1 MRLQGNIVCFDR
13 AGYGTLEIINN
24 RIGKIEL
31 CGACRDDAEWIVPGF
46 IDVHLHGIYKGNAT
60 AELVH
65 LMAEQAP
72 QSGLTTLAPALAS
85 DSHEAMI
92 NFLRR
97 VRELMQ
103 ASAPGSAKIAGSHLE
118 GPYIEYAHKGGM
130 NENFIRNID
139 LDEIREFLDAA
150 QGTLK
155 IMTLSP
161 ELDNAMDAVRLL
173 HQHNIHVSAGHTGL
187 APARLG
193 EFVQAGGRGICHL
206 FDTFDGRPSVNG
218 VMTVSLADAV
228 LVQDELFIELIPDGV
243 HVPPILLKMAIRAA
257 GVDRIL
263 AITDSMCGAGLP
275 DNIYPM
281 TDAGRSFTLKNGDCC
296 RLTDE
301 PDIIVGSC
309 LTLNR
314 AFNNLIVRDKFSPVE
329 ACRMVS
335 TNPARCLGIA
345 DQTGRLAEGFAA
357 DIAVLANDQLTVRK
371 TFVEGICVYEQN

>member
-1 MRLQGNIVCFDR
+1 MRLQGNIVCSER

-31 CGACRDDAEWIVPGF
+31 CGACREDAEWIVPGF

-103 ASAPGSAKIAGSHLE
+103 ERASGSAKIAGSHLE
-118 GPYIEYAHKGGM
+118 GPYIEYVHKGGM

-161 ELDNAMDAVRLL
+161 ELDNAMAAVRLL

-187 APARLG
+187 APARLD